1 MSGEIEAFLDDTPG
15 EVRGMV
21 ARDGRFERL
30 IIQREDDP
38 PQHRLGAR
46 CVGRVMEVQA
56 GYRAAF
62 VDLGVEN
69 APGFLPLTKAA
80 TVREGDR
87 IEVQVTAEPRE
98 RKGPALRLIGPGQG
112 APRLLAPGPDVAAIL
127 SVLAPGVTPQ
137 TGVAAIRAA
146 LEAEED
152 ALAASV
158 VDPACGLDLMI
169 QRTRALI
176 AVDIDHAPAPGR
188 DSRKNRETA
197 NREGL
202 AHAARLLTLKGW
214 GGLVV
219 IDLIGAGLH
228 GDTIMKG
235 VRAAFAGEPQAVFG
249 PLSRFGLMQL
259 SLPWRRTP
267 LDERLLDAGGR
278 PALEARAI
286 AVVRR
291 LRLAMLSDPAAPRFV
306 VRCTPE
312 EAALAAPLAEALGPR
327 GSVLA
332 DPLMVAGAVRIEEAL

>member
-1 MSGEIEAFLDDTPG
+1 MADIEVFLDETPG
-15 EVRGMV
+15 ETRGV
-21 ARDGRFERL
+21 IARDGLYTHL
-30 IIQREDDP
+30 ILQRESDRPSD
-38 PQHRLGAR
+38 RLGAR
-46 CVGRVMEVQA
+46 CVGRIARVEP
-56 GYRAAF
+56 GLRAAF
-62 VDLGVEN
+62 VDLGAGE
-69 APGFLPLTKAA
+69 PFGFLPLGKDDKPG
-80 TVREGDR
+80 EGAK
-87 IEVQVTAEPRE
+87 IEVEVTAEPRE
-98 RKGPALRLIGPGQG
+98 RKGPVLRRLGDASGE
-112 APRLLAPGPDVAAIL
+112 PRLLAAGPDVAAVL
-127 SVLAPGVTPQ
+127 SSIAPGVAPR

-152 ALAASV
+152 TLSASV
-158 VDPACGLDLMI
+158 VDPACGLDMMI

-188 DSRKNRETA
+188 DSRKSREAA
-197 NREGL
+197 NRAGL
-202 AHAARLLTLKGW
+202 VHAARLLTLKGW

-219 IDLIGAGLH
+219 VDLIGAGLH

-235 VRAAFAGEPQAVFG
+235 VRAAFATEPQALFG
-249 PLSRFGLMQL
+249 PLSRFGLVQL

-286 AVVRR
+286 AVVRQ

>member
-1 MSGEIEAFLDDTPG
+1 MADIEVFLDQTPG
-15 EVRGMV
+15 ETRGVV
-21 ARDGRFERL
+21 ARDGRFHHL
-30 IIQREDDP
+30 IIHRDSDRP
-38 PQHRLGAR
+38 SDRLGAR
-46 CVGRVMEVQA
+46 CVGRIARVEPA
-56 GYRAAF
+56 LRGAF
-62 VDLGVEN
+62 VDLGAGE
-69 APGFLPLTKAA
+69 PFGFLSLGQHDKPG
-80 TVREGDR
+80 EGAKV
-87 IEVQVTAEPRE
+87 EVEVTAEPRE
-98 RKGPALRLIGPGQG
+98 RKGPVLRRLGDASGE
-112 APRLLAPGPDVAAIL
+112 PRLLAAGPDVSAIL
-127 SVLAPGVTPQ
+127 SILAPGVAPQ

-152 ALAASV
+152 ALSASV

-188 DSRKNRETA
+188 ESRKSREAA

-235 VRAAFAGEPQAVFG
+235 VRAAFAAEPQAVFG

-267 LDERLLDAGGR
+267 LDERLLDAAGR
-278 PALEARAI
+278 PMLETRVLAVARQ
-286 AVVRR
+286 
-291 LRLAMLSDPAAPRFV
+291 LRLALLSDPATPRFV
-306 VRCTPE
+306 ARCQPE
-312 EAALAAPLAEALGPR
+312 EAALAAPLVEALGPR
-327 GSVLA
+327 AGLLA
-332 DPLMVAGAVRIEEAL
+332 DPSMAAGAVRIEEAR